1 MNKYEEE
8 EKMFKRICII
18 LIAGVA
24 GGFILGINRLPSI
37 TQFAQAQ
44 TEDKEPA
51 VKPIEVGNKICPVS
65 GQEIKKEEVY
75 QVEYEGKIYN
85 LCCKM
90 CLKDFK
96 KDPQKYIEKLEKL
109 EEEEKGE
116 HHHEEGGD
124 PEKT

>member
-1 MNKYEEE
+1 M
-8 EKMFKRICII
+8 
-18 LIAGVA
+18 
-24 GGFILGINRLPSI
+24 
-37 TQFAQAQ
+37 
-44 TEDKEPA
+44 
-51 VKPIEVGNKICPVS
+51 CPVS